1 MDDCNFLLS
10 KICTAIISTLAL
22 RRQQAR
28 VHSLSKHIYS
38 ASDPSIFVGY
48 GQLAC
53 LQYRSQILGLK
64 QRYALLDLML
74 QAMKDG
80 ATLTD
85 QELQE
90 EVDTIML
97 AVSTFM
103 LHQLSHFRIQYCY

>member
-1 MDDCNFLLS
+1 METTS
-10 KICTAIISTLAL
+10 
-22 RRQQAR
+22 AR
-28 VHSLSKHIYS
+28 SLSSLHICS
-38 ASDPSIFVGY
+38 GPDPSIFVGS
-48 GQLAC
+48 GQFAC

-64 QRYALLDLML
+64 QRYAFLDLML

-103 LHQLSHFRIQYCY
+103 LHPAFALPNSILSLTPTMQRATF